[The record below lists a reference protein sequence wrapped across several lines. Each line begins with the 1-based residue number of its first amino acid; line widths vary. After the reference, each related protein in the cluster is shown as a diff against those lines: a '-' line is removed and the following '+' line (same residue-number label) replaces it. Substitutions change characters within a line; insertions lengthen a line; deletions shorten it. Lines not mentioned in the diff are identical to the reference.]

1 MFHYKFIFIN
11 CSKYTT
17 LPILKPGSVKQ
28 ILIAVSPWKDTFIQA
43 KLRKHVKGAQT
54 VYSWGYL

>member
-28 ILIAVSPWKDTFIQA
+28 ILIAVSPWKDTFTQA
-43 KLRKHVKGAQT
+43 RLRKHVKGAQT